1 MSEQSSERTVLCG
14 IGLSQGCVLG
24 RICLFNENRHSN
36 LPMYKV
42 QGKGVEREMNRLRQA
57 LDLVSQRLDGIRERV
72 ALQIGAA
79 EAEIF
84 TAQRLI
90 LEDEKVLQEM
100 RSQISNKNSNAEAA
114 VISVLDRYEAR
125 LLEID
130 NEYIKERATDLGEV
144 RRRLLDVLNNMQP
157 SLQCADQEHCQRG
170 RNRIIVAVELTP
182 SLAVDINTSETLG
195 FVTERGGVNSHAAIL
210 ARALGIP
217 AVSGIENIHSRI
229 SCGTELLID
238 GSAGEVI
245 IWPDE
250 KDKEKVTQVASERLP
265 NVRVSGFSVAANI
278 NTSEDAA
285 EALNVDA
292 EGIGLYRT
300 EFEFITAGRLLT
312 EEEQAERYSRVVQ
325 TMEGRPVTFR
335 MLDVGGDKAFD
346 FLNLPKEENPALGWR
361 GTRLLLGLPE
371 LFQSQA
377 RAIAR
382 ASCVGPVRVLYPM
395 IVDCDQFLRVRSMF
409 QECIRDMKQGTIQ
422 QGVMFEVPSACL
434 SAEEILNEVDF
445 ASVGSND
452 LIQYLFAVDRNNE
465 KVAPDYRTDHP
476 LLWRLLET
484 LVQAGEKT
492 GKPITLCGEIAGV
505 PEYAVRLRAL
515 GFPSVSVSP
524 RLIPRVRRAL
534 NLQRQGKE

>member
-1 MSEQSSERTVLCG
+1 VLRG
-14 IGLSQGCVLG
+14 IGLSQGCTVA
-24 RICLFNENRHSN
+24 RVCLFNENRHSN

-42 QGKGVEREMNRLRQA
+42 QGEGVEREMNRLERA
-57 LDLVSQRLDGIRERV
+57 LKLVTQRLDEIRERV

-84 TAQRLI
+84 SAQKMI
-90 LEDEKVLQEM
+90 LEDEKVLQEI
-100 RSQISNKNSNAEAA
+100 RSQITDKNSNAEAA
-114 VISVLDRYEAR
+114 VIEVLDRYETR

-157 SLQCADQEHCQRG
+157 SLQCADQEHCRRG
-170 RNRIIVAVELTP
+170 RHRIIVAVELTP

-217 AVSGIENIHSRI
+217 AVSGIERIHSRI
-229 SCGTELLID
+229 SCGTELLVD
-238 GSAGEVI
+238 GGTGEVI
-245 IWPDE
+245 VWPDDG
-250 KDKEKVTQVASERLP
+250 DKQRATRAAAEPLP
-265 NVRVSGFSVAANI
+265 NLRVPGFAVAANI

-300 EFEFITAGRLLT
+300 EFEFIAAGRLLS
-312 EEEQAERYSRVVQ
+312 EEEQTERYSRVVQ
-325 TMEGRPVTFR
+325 AMEGRTVTFR
-335 MLDVGGDKAFD
+335 MLDVGGDKPFAFLD
-346 FLNLPKEENPALGWR
+346 LPKEDNPALGWR
-361 GTRLLLGLPE
+361 GTRLLLGLPD
-371 LFQSQA
+371 LFQTQA

-382 ASCVGPVRVLYPM
+382 ASRLGPVRVMYPM
-395 IVDCDQFLRVRSMF
+395 IVDRDQFLRASLMF
-409 QECIRDMKQGTIQ
+409 RESVQELECGEIL

-434 SAEEILNEVDF
+434 SAEEILREADF

-476 LLWRLLET
+476 LLWRLLKT
-484 LVQAGEKT
+484 LVQAAEKI

-505 PEYAVRLRAL
+505 PEYAVRLREL
-515 GFPSVSVSP
+515 GFESVSVST
-524 RLIPRVRRAL
+524 RLIPRVRRAI
-534 NLQRQGKE
+534 NLQRQEKEQTL